1 MDRLILTTWPAL
13 AWAFLMTGPS
23 AGVIAQVQ
31 DIDELAPIV
40 VTAART
46 AQTADETLASVTV
59 VDRAEIDRRQSRTM
73 TDVLRGLP
81 GVEITTNGGLGHNSS
96 VSLRGTRPDHTLLLI
111 DGVRV
116 GSASSGFLS
125 WASIPLG
132 QVERVEVVRGP
143 HSSLYGS
150 EAIGGVVQVFTRRGQ
165 AGPLTPRLLIGAG
178 TYNTANAQFG
188 LSAGTETDYGTGWF
202 DAGLGFEQTQGFNV
216 CSGAPRS
223 AGGGGCGVYEFDEDG
238 YRNGNGS
245 LRAGWAFSDR
255 LELDVNLLRSVGDL
269 DYDGSLFFGNEKR
282 QVLQVAGARVVAKPV
297 DPWTLT
303 LRAGRSWDDSDIFA
317 NGRFINR
324 LDTRRDQLSWQNDIA
339 FAPQQLATIGI
350 DYLRD
355 ELETPTTYAE
365 TSRETTGVFGQYLG
379 NLLGQDLQLSLRHDD
394 NQQYGNKT
402 TGNALWGYEFGN
414 GLRLTAGYGTA
425 FKAPTFNDLYFPGFG
440 NPDLEPENSRSL
452 ELGLSGRHGW
462 GAWAVNAYQNDI
474 DDLIAFDPATFS
486 PMNIDRARIRGLEL
500 WGTVELAGWLLD
512 ANLTLLAPRN
522 ESDGPNNGNLL
533 PRRAEQTF
541 RLDADRQFGKIGVGG
556 TLFAAG
562 RRFDNDA
569 NTVCLDG
576 YTLFDLRADYAFT
589 DVLRIEGRIENLFD
603 EDYETAAFFNQPGR
617 TLFVSLR
624 YEP

>member
-1 MDRLILTTWPAL
+1 MKLLISTMGLALVLALAGLTTEV
-13 AWAFLMTGPS
+13 M
-23 AGVIAQVQ
+23 AQVE
-31 DIDELAPIV
+31 DADELAPIV
-40 VTAART
+40 VTAARA

-59 VDRAEIDRRQSRTM
+59 IDRPEMDRRQSRTM

-81 GVEITTNGGLGHNSS
+81 GVEIATNGGLGHNTS
-96 VSLRGTRPDHTLLLI
+96 VYLRGTRPDHTLLMI
-111 DGVRV
+111 DGVRI
-116 GSASSGFLS
+116 GSASSGFLP

-143 HSSLYGS
+143 NSSLYGS
-150 EAIGGVVQVFTRRGQ
+150 AAIGGVIQVFTRRGQ
-165 AGPLTPRLLIGAG
+165 AGPLTPRLLVGAG

-188 LSAGTETDYGTGWF
+188 LSAGTETSYGTGWF

-223 AGGGGCGVYEFDEDG
+223 AGGGGCGVYEFDDDG
-238 YRNGNGS
+238 YSNGNGS
-245 LRAGWAFSDR
+245 FRAGWTFSDQ
-255 LELDVNLLRSVGDL
+255 LELDVNFLRSVGDL

-282 QVLQVAGARVVAKPV
+282 QVLQVAGARVVAKPF

-317 NGRFINR
+317 EGLFINR

-355 ELETPTTYAE
+355 ELDTPTDYAE

-379 NLLGQDLQLSLRHDD
+379 NLFGQDLQLSLRHDD
-394 NQQYGNKT
+394 NEQYGKKT
-402 TGNALWGYEFGN
+402 TGNALWGYQFGN
-414 GLRLTAGYGTA
+414 ALRVTAGYGTA
-425 FKAPTFNDLYFPGFG
+425 FKAPTFNDLFFPGFG
-440 NPDLEPENSRSL
+440 NPDLEPESSRSL
-452 ELGLSGRHGW
+452 ELGFSGRHTW
-462 GAWAVNAYQNDI
+462 GTWAVNAYQTDV

-500 WGTVELAGWLLD
+500 LSTAQLAGWLLD
-512 ANLTLLAPRN
+512 ANLTLLDPRN
-522 ESDGPNNGNLL
+522 DSDGPNDGNLL

-541 RLDADRQFGKIGVGG
+541 RLDADRQFGKIGIGG

-569 NTVCLDG
+569 NTVRLDG
-576 YTLFDLRADYAFT
+576 YTLFDVRADFAFT
-589 DVLRIEGRIENLFD
+589 DALQIEGRIENLFN
-603 EDYETAAFFNQPGR
+603 EEYETAAFFNQPGR
-617 TLFVSLR
+617 TVFVSLR